1 MESLPYELQ
10 DRIINEIY
18 KRNLPKI
25 DVKTFDKYYMTNANI
40 ILKKLEQICN
50 YKSLNKKS
58 LENQEK
64 KLKDIYLSWLL
75 MYYGSESITTPKSI
89 LGPNK
94 ANLFSEVMREL
105 NKYWT
110 NKNVQDNLCYIYQS
124 MEFKD
129 NNNKLTS
136 NGKICLKYMLNFIIE
151 YRIDFDDVKNII
163 NYLYIETKKNIIKMY
178 NNRQI
183 TIKKVN
189 EINKKFHLL
198 FTKWNNMT
206 LISDD
211 EERRDALNNF
221 LKSLSMYWTNDNIKH
236 YYCTI
241 IKSIQWKDASV
252 NMPKYPSFNT
262 GALESEF
269 ELMLSILGLYNNKNL
284 KKKEVFNTILLKTV
298 SENRKKICK
307 FLYEEISNVAFSN

>member
-10 DRIINEIY
+10 DKIIKEIY

-25 DVKTFDKYYMTNANI
+25 DVKTFDKYYMTNSNI

-50 YKSLNKKS
+50 YRPLNKKS

-75 MYYGSESITTPKSI
+75 MYYGDESTKPKSI
-89 LGPNK
+89 LGSNK

-136 NGKICLKYMLNFIIE
+136 NGKICLKYMLNFITE
-151 YRIDFDDVKNII
+151 YHSDFNTVDIRII

-183 TIKKVN
+183 NIKKVN
-189 EINKKFHLL
+189 EINKKLHLL
-198 FTKWNNMT
+198 FTKWNNIP
-206 LISDD
+206 ISDG
-211 EERRDALNNF
+211 EEKRDSLDNF
-221 LKSLSMYWTNDNIKH
+221 LKNLSIYWTNDNIKH

-241 IKSIQWKDASV
+241 IKSIQWKDANG
-252 NMPKYPSFNT
+252 NMSKYVLF
-262 GALESEF
+262 GIGEEEVF

-284 KKKEVFNTILLKTV
+284 IKKKVFNNILLKTV
-298 SENRKKICK
+298 SENRKKICN
-307 FLYEEISNVAFSN
+307 FLYEDISNVAFGN